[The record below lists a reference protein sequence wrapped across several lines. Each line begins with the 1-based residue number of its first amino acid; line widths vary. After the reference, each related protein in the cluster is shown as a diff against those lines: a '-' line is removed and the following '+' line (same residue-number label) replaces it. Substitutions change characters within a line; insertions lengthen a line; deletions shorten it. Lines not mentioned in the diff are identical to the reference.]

1 MAEKV
6 IATAMMIATNSATRF
21 TVYLSVFPNSRPCK
35 IALAGLLPFAA
46 EMNGPGSAKMLI
58 GKYS

>member
-1 MAEKV
+1 MGENA
-6 IATAMMIATNSATRF
+6 IAIKIRLAKTTATRF
-21 TVYLSVFPNSRPCK
+21 TVYLSVFPNSRPFK

>member
-1 MAEKV
+1 MI
-6 IATAMMIATNSATRF
+6 IAINSATRF
-21 TVYLSVFPNSRPCK
+21 TIYLSVFPNSRPFK
-35 IALAGLLPFAA
+35 IALTGLLPFVA